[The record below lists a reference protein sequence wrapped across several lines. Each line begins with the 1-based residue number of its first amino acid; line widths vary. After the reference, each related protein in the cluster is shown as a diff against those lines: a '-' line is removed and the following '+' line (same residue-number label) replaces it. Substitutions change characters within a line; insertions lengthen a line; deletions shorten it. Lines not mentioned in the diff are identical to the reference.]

1 MSDVCRCVCLP
12 GECTRRSE
20 DWAADTHHSSQ
31 RSVLN
36 TNLNPGT
43 PNVNADTFPHW
54 AEIQALSQ
62 LWTFELLE
70 SSLLIMKQSTCH
82 CPDNDG
88 RNLLISLFALGKPV
102 KTLSW
107 TSLLP
112 STVLIQ
118 YRRTR
123 PNSRSHI
130 SPWGYC
136 KRRNRRRN
144 ASGCLMGYFQ
154 EGSISSTITSAT
166 ERRAA
171 ALQHLGR
178 RRGSFYLPAASVQV
192 RTRRREETTHFCSTF
207 HLFLLLYNVFFLISC
222 CDLWSF

>member
-1 MSDVCRCVCLP
+1 
-12 GECTRRSE
+12 
-20 DWAADTHHSSQ
+20 
-31 RSVLN
+31 
-36 TNLNPGT
+36 
-43 PNVNADTFPHW
+43 
-54 AEIQALSQ
+54 
-62 LWTFELLE
+62 
-70 SSLLIMKQSTCH
+70 MKQSTCH

-130 SPWGYC
+130 GPWGYC

-144 ASGCLMGYFQ
+144 VSGC
-154 EGSISSTITSAT
+154 SWAIS
-166 ERRAA
+166 RRETYPAPC
-171 ALQHLGR
+171 LLQLKGELPQHLG
-178 RRGSFYLPAASVQV
+178 GGGGGGGGAFTCLLLPSRWEQGGGKKQHISAQ
-192 RTRRREETTHFCSTF
+192 HFTF
-207 HLFLLLYNVFFLISC
+207 FFFFLYNVFFFFS
-222 CDLWSF
+222 CDLWAF